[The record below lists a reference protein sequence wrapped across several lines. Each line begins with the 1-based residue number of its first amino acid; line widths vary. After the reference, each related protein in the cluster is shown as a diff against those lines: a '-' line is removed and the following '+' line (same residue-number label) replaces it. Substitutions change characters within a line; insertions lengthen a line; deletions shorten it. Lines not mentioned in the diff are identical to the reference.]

1 MICSFNHGLCFLELL
16 VSGVLLGFS
25 FAVGTT
31 LWRLIT
37 SK

>member
-1 MICSFNHGLCFLELL
+1 MICSFNHALCFVELGL
-16 VSGVLLGFS
+16 SGIMLGFT
-25 FAVGTT
+25 FAIGGT